1 MLTLNREQA
10 TVFAQVLLKELLEEG
25 VDLSTFVVDHICYE
39 TGTVEE
45 YSQIK
50 RNLINKIIPGLEGV
64 LLTEAEV
71 SGRPI
76 ATFIFDSPLRVD
88 RFQIEALEV
97 PSPKAGKAVK
107 TGWDHVEIVIQESF
121 EAFKNKYPHLRYQK
135 KYVTKALNDELVI
148 GLYSG
153 RVKFHHLPL
162 STIIALENP

>member
-71 SGRPI
+71 SGRPS
-76 ATFIFDSPLRVD
+76 ATFIFDSPLKS
-88 RFQIEALEV
+88 L
-97 PSPKAGKAVK
+97 
-107 TGWDHVEIVIQESF
+107 
-121 EAFKNKYPHLRYQK
+121 HLLK
-135 KYVTKALNDELVI
+135 L
-148 GLYSG
+148 
-153 RVKFHHLPL
+153 
-162 STIIALENP
+162 